1 MLAFLCLMFVS
12 ELAELGHG
20 NKDSISRNQLFAG
33 THPKPAIIFPPVVT
47 AEWEEQVK
55 L

>member
-1 MLAFLCLMFVS
+1 MLAFSYVIFVS

-33 THPKPAIIFPPVVT
+33 TNPKPAIIFPPIVT
-47 AEWEEQVK
+47 AQWEEQVK
-55 L
+55 